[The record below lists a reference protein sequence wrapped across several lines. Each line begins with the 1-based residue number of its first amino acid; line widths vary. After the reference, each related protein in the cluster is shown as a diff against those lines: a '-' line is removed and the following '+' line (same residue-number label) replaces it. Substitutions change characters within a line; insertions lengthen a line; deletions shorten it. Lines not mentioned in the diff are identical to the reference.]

1 MPGASVEQTVLV
13 AILFTAVAVLY
24 SSVGHAGA
32 SGYLAV
38 MALAGIEPHLMRP
51 TALVLNILVAS
62 IVVVRF
68 WRAGQIDWR
77 ALLPLVA
84 ASVPL
89 AFLGGLIVL
98 PGAIY
103 KPLVG
108 VVLLVAAVRFFTTAG
123 RSADDERTVR
133 VPAVPAMGIGGG
145 IGLVSGLTG
154 TGGGIFLTPLLL
166 IVGWAG
172 ARQAAGLSSG
182 FILANSLAG
191 LAGNVA
197 SVGIMPGTLAIWL
210 PAVAVGGLVG
220 SQLGAR
226 RLGPPAIRRALALVL
241 VVAGLKLIFLG

>member
-1 MPGASVEQTVLV
+1 VEQTVVV
-13 AILFTAVAVLY
+13 AVLFAAVAVLY

-38 MALAGIEPHLMRP
+38 MGLAGVEPGLMRP

-68 WRAGQIDWR
+68 ARAGQIDWR
-77 ALLPLVA
+77 ALLPFVV

-98 PGAIY
+98 PGAVY

-241 VVAGLKLIFLG
+241 VLAALKLILLG

>member
-1 MPGASVEQTVLV
+1 MEQTLLV
-13 AILFTAVAVLY
+13 AVLFVAVAALY

-38 MALAGIEPHLMRP
+38 MAIVGIEPALMRP

-62 IVVVRF
+62 IVVARF
-68 WRAGQIDWR
+68 ARAGQIEWR
-77 ALLPLVA
+77 ALLPFVA

-89 AFLGGLIVL
+89 AFIGGSIVL
-98 PGAIY
+98 PGAAY

-108 VVLLVAAVRFFTTAG
+108 IVLLVAAVRFLMTAG
-123 RSADDERTVR
+123 RSREEGTVR
-133 VPAVPAMGIGGG
+133 VPALPAVAIGGG
-145 IGLVSGLTG
+145 TGLVAGLTG
-154 TGGGIFLTPLLL
+154 TGGGIFLTPVLL
-166 IVGWAG
+166 ILRWAG

-197 SVGIMPGTLAIWL
+197 SVGINPAALAVWL
-210 PAVAVGGLVG
+210 PAVAIGGLVG

-226 RLGPPAIRRALALVL
+226 RLSPPGIRRALALVL
-241 VVAGLKLIFLG
+241 VVAGLKLIFVG

>member
-1 MPGASVEQTVLV
+1 MEQTVVV
-13 AILFTAVAVLY
+13 AVLFAAVAVLY

-32 SGYLAV
+32 SGYLAI
-38 MALAGIEPHLMRP
+38 MGLAGVEPGLMRP

-68 WRAGQIDWR
+68 ARAGQIDWR
-77 ALLPLVA
+77 ALLPLLA

-98 PGAIY
+98 PGTIY

-108 VVLLVAAVRFFTTAG
+108 VVLLVAAVRFLATAG
-123 RSADDERTVR
+123 RPADDERVVR
-133 VPAVPAMGIGGG
+133 VPAVPAMAIGGG

-154 TGGGIFLTPLLL
+154 TGGGIFLTPLLIL
-166 IVGWAG
+166 FGWAG
-172 ARQAAGLSSG
+172 PRLAAGLSSG
-182 FILANSLAG
+182 FILANSSAG

-197 SVGIMPGTLAIWL
+197 SVGMVPAALVVWL

-220 SQLGAR
+220 SELGAR

-241 VVAGLKLIFLG
+241 VVAGLKLILLG

>member
-1 MPGASVEQTVLV
+1 MEQTVVV
-13 AILFTAVAVLY
+13 AVLFAAVAVLY

-32 SGYLAV
+32 SGYLAI
-38 MALAGIEPHLMRP
+38 MGLAGVEPGLMRP

-68 WRAGQIDWR
+68 ARAGQIDWR
-77 ALLPLVA
+77 ALLPLLA

-98 PGAIY
+98 PGTIY

-108 VVLLVAAVRFFTTAG
+108 VVLLVAAVRFLATAG
-123 RSADDERTVR
+123 RPADDERVVR
-133 VPAVPAMGIGGG
+133 VPAVPAMAIGGG

-154 TGGGIFLTPLLL
+154 TGGGIFLTPLLIL
-166 IVGWAG
+166 FGWAG
-172 ARQAAGLSSG
+172 PRLAAGLSSG
-182 FILANSLAG
+182 FILANSSAG

-197 SVGIMPGTLAIWL
+197 SVGMVPAALVVWL

-220 SQLGAR
+220 SELGAR

-241 VVAGLKLIFLG
+241 VLAALKLILLG

>member
-1 MPGASVEQTVLV
+1 VEQTVVV
-13 AILFTAVAVLY
+13 AVLFAAVAVLY

-32 SGYLAV
+32 SGYLAI
-38 MALAGIEPHLMRP
+38 MGLAGVEPGLMRP

-68 WRAGQIDWR
+68 ARAGQIDWR
-77 ALLPLVA
+77 ALLPLLA

-98 PGAIY
+98 PGTIY

-108 VVLLVAAVRFFTTAG
+108 VVLLVAAVRFLATAG
-123 RSADDERTVR
+123 RPADDERVVR
-133 VPAVPAMGIGGG
+133 VPAVPAMAIGGG

-154 TGGGIFLTPLLL
+154 TGGGIFLTPLLIL
-166 IVGWAG
+166 FGWAG
-172 ARQAAGLSSG
+172 PRLAAGLSSG
-182 FILANSLAG
+182 FILANSSAG

-197 SVGIMPGTLAIWL
+197 SVGMVPAALVVWL

-220 SQLGAR
+220 SELGAR

>member
-1 MPGASVEQTVLV
+1 MEQTVVV
-13 AILFTAVAVLY
+13 AVLFAAVAVLY

-38 MALAGIEPHLMRP
+38 MGLAGVEPGLMRP

-68 WRAGQIDWR
+68 ARAGQIDWR
-77 ALLPLVA
+77 ALLPFVV

-98 PGAIY
+98 PGAVY

-241 VVAGLKLIFLG
+241 VLAALKLILLG

>member
-1 MPGASVEQTVLV
+1 VEQTVVV
-13 AILFTAVAVLY
+13 AVLFAAVAVLY

-32 SGYLAV
+32 SGYLAI
-38 MALAGIEPHLMRP
+38 MGLAGVEPGLMRP

-68 WRAGQIDWR
+68 ARAGQIDWR
-77 ALLPLVA
+77 ALLPLLA

-98 PGAIY
+98 PGTIY

-108 VVLLVAAVRFFTTAG
+108 VVLLVAAVRFLATAG
-123 RSADDERTVR
+123 RPADDERVVR
-133 VPAVPAMGIGGG
+133 VPAVPAMAIGGG

-154 TGGGIFLTPLLL
+154 TGGGIFLTPLLIL
-166 IVGWAG
+166 FGWAG
-172 ARQAAGLSSG
+172 PRLAAGLSSG
-182 FILANSLAG
+182 FILANSSAG

-197 SVGIMPGTLAIWL
+197 SVGMVPAALVVWL

-220 SQLGAR
+220 SELGAR

-241 VVAGLKLIFLG
+241 VLAALKLILLG

>member
-1 MPGASVEQTVLV
+1 MEQTVVV
-13 AILFTAVAVLY
+13 AVLFAAVAVLY

-32 SGYLAV
+32 SGYLAI
-38 MALAGIEPHLMRP
+38 MGLAGVEPGLMRP

-68 WRAGQIDWR
+68 ARAGQIDWR
-77 ALLPLVA
+77 ALLPLLA

-98 PGAIY
+98 PGTIY

-108 VVLLVAAVRFFTTAG
+108 VVLLVAAVRFLATAG
-123 RSADDERTVR
+123 RPADDERVVR
-133 VPAVPAMGIGGG
+133 VPAVPAMAIGGG

-154 TGGGIFLTPLLL
+154 TGGGIFLTPLLIL
-166 IVGWAG
+166 FGWAG
-172 ARQAAGLSSG
+172 PRLAAGLSSG
-182 FILANSLAG
+182 FILANSSAG

-197 SVGIMPGTLAIWL
+197 SVGMVPAALVVWL

-220 SQLGAR
+220 SELGAR

>member
-1 MPGASVEQTVLV
+1 MEQTVVV
-13 AILFTAVAVLY
+13 AVLFAAVAVLY

-38 MALAGIEPHLMRP
+38 MGLAGVEPGLMRP

-68 WRAGQIDWR
+68 ARAGQIDSR
-77 ALLPLVA
+77 ALLPFVV

-98 PGAIY
+98 PGAVY

-226 RLGPPAIRRALALVL
+226 RFSPPAIRRALALVL
-241 VVAGLKLIFLG
+241 VLAALKLILLG

>member
-1 MPGASVEQTVLV
+1 MEQTVVV
-13 AILFTAVAVLY
+13 AVLFAAVAVLY

-38 MALAGIEPHLMRP
+38 MGLAGVEPGLMRP

-68 WRAGQIDWR
+68 ARAGQIDWR
-77 ALLPLVA
+77 ALLPFVV

-98 PGAIY
+98 PGAVY

>member
-1 MPGASVEQTVLV
+1 MEQTVVV
-13 AILFTAVAVLY
+13 AVLFAAVAVLY

-32 SGYLAV
+32 SGYLAIMGLV
-38 MALAGIEPHLMRP
+38 GVEPGLMRP

-68 WRAGQIDWR
+68 ARAGQIDWR

-98 PGAIY
+98 PGTIY

-108 VVLLVAAVRFFTTAG
+108 AVLLVAAARFFMTAG

-145 IGLVSGLTG
+145 IGLLSGLTG
-154 TGGGIFLTPLLL
+154 TGGGIFLTPLLIL
-166 IVGWAG
+166 LGWAG
-172 ARQAAGLSSG
+172 PRLAAGLSSA
-182 FILANSLAG
+182 FILANSSAG
-191 LAGNVA
+191 LAGNVT
-197 SVGIMPGTLAIWL
+197 SVGTVPEALVVWL

-220 SQLGAR
+220 SELGAR
-226 RLGPPAIRRALALVL
+226 RFSPPAIRRALALVL